1 MKTAKTLALGL
12 FIVILILFVVQNLRA
27 LSHTESLGL
36 NIFFTSFQ
44 SSPVQMSVLLIICFA
59 AGFLMAFLWGY
70 AQRRRLKKTVK
81 ELRQS
86 ETRAGEELKSLR
98 NLPITGDMAS
108 DAQVLSGDGETD

>member
-36 NIFFTSFQ
+36 NIFFASFQ
-44 SSPVQMSVLLIICFA
+44 GPPVQVSVLLIICFA

-70 AQRRRLKKTVK
+70 TQRRRLKKIIK
-81 ELRQS
+81 ELQQNQ
-86 ETRAGEELKSLR
+86 TRAGEELKSLR

-108 DAQVLSGDGETD
+108 DTQVPSKNRGAD

>member
-1 MKTAKTLALGL
+1 MKTIKTLLLGL

-44 SSPVQMSVLLIICFA
+44 SPPVQMSALLIICFA
-59 AGFLMAFLWGY
+59 AGFLIAFLWGY
-70 AQRRRLKKTVK
+70 AQRRRLKKTIK
-81 ELRQS
+81 ELRQTQ
-86 ETRAGEELKSLR
+86 TRAGEELKSLR

-108 DAQVLSGDGETD
+108 DAQVPSENGGAD